1 MNVSMNDVKNVV
13 TKTVSMAKTAVEN
26 FNIDKELTEEMFK
39 ASTPMVLGS
48 TAVVTIIGIGICG
61 PVAGIRMG
69 LAFGARMG
77 FEMAG
82 VSVVTGATYGTI
94 SKCIESLKEESA
106 EVPDEASSEINQEP
120 VLN

>member
-1 MNVSMNDVKNVV
+1 MNVSMNDVKNAV

-69 LAFGARMG
+69 LAFGARLG

-82 VSVVTGATYGTI
+82 VSVVAGATYGTI
-94 SKCIESLKEESA
+94 SKCIEAMKEESA
-106 EVPDEASSEINQEP
+106 KEPTEAPAETNQEP

>member
-1 MNVSMNDVKNVV
+1 
-13 TKTVSMAKTAVEN
+13 
-26 FNIDKELTEEMFK
+26 MFK

-69 LAFGARMG
+69 LAFGARLG

-82 VSVVTGATYGTI
+82 VSVVAGATYGTI
-94 SKCIESLKEESA
+94 SKCIESLKEEPA
-106 EVPDEASSEINQEP
+106 EASSETQQEP

>member
-48 TAVVTIIGIGICG
+48 TAVITLIGIGIGG
-61 PVAGIRMG
+61 PIVGIRTG
-69 LAFGARMG
+69 LAFGARLG
-77 FEMAG
+77 FEIAG
-82 VSVVTGATYGTI
+82 ISVLTGATFGTI
-94 SKCIESLKEESA
+94 NKCIEAMKEESA
-106 EVPDEASSEINQEP
+106 KEPTEAPAETNQEP

>member
-1 MNVSMNDVKNVV
+1 MNVSMNDVQNAV

-82 VSVVTGATYGTI
+82 VSVVAGATYGTI
-94 SKCIESLKEESA
+94 DKCIKAMKEEPAKEPTEASA
-106 EVPDEASSEINQEP
+106 EVNQEP